1 MGNNGLERI
10 ESPYSVAETADK
22 FEEVLAKNKV
32 KLFNKINHSENISKV
47 DLELR
52 ETILFIFG
60 APKVGGLLMQ
70 DNQEVAIDL
79 PMKLLIWENEEGQTM
94 LTRNVISWLEDRHQL
109 TEDEGPAKLE
119 MKVNAMI
126 QETIA

>member
-10 ESPYSVAETADK
+10 ESPYSVEETAER
-22 FEEVLAKNKV
+22 FEKVLDEHGV
-32 KLFNKINHSENISKV
+32 RLFNKINHSENIATV

-52 ETILFIFG
+52 ETLLFIFG

-70 DNQEVAIDL
+70 ENQEVAIDL
-79 PMKLLIWENEEGQTM
+79 PMKLLIWEDEEGKTI
-94 LTRNVISWLEDRHQL
+94 LTRNVISWLTDRHQL
-109 TEDEGPAKLE
+109 TGEKGPAMLE
-119 MKVNAMI
+119 KKVQAMV